1 MIIEKIN
8 DNQIKCTLTKQDL
21 DSHQIRLSELA
32 YGTDKA
38 RQLFQEMMEKAHA
51 QVGFEVDNTPLMIEA
66 IPVNPESII
75 LYISKVDDPEEL
87 DTRFS
92 KFAPFK
98 HGASAGTIQLDGADD
113 ILDIFRKLKEA
124 ASRARTAPAQKESTQ
139 SAPAGA
145 PVQDTPIN
153 LVREF
158 HFSSLENVIEAS
170 HGITG
175 FYSGKNALYKDPVSG
190 YMLVLHQTDSSPE
203 DFNRVCNIMS
213 EYGTGEAFSNSSE
226 AYLTEHGDL
235 ITDDAVQQLGKI

>member
-8 DNQIKCTLTKQDL
+8 DHQIKCTLTKQDL
-21 DSHQIRLSELA
+21 ESHQIRLSELA

-98 HGASAGTIQLDGADD
+98 HGASTGTIQLDGADD

-124 ASRARTAPAQKESTQ
+124 ASRARTTPAQKENVQPSA
-139 SAPAGA
+139 APAA
-145 PVQDTPIN
+145 QDAPIN

-170 HGITG
+170 HGIIG

-203 DFNRVCNIMS
+203 DFNRVCNILS
-213 EYGTGEAFSNSSE
+213 EYGTGEAFTDSSE

-235 ITDDAVQQLGKI
+235 ITDNAVQQLGKL